1 MYGLQPAVDF
11 VDMSA
16 KGATRY
22 LSHYTKDFKIPLEE
36 NQICDTMLPPVN
48 DFVGSYIT
56 DHLDIICLD
65 ISVNTKD
72 ASRLTMVVNKQSD
85 QAWEMW
91 HYNYDT
97 WYYLP
102 DSYDNCLIRG
112 LDRTLWSSFLISFRR
127 DSAEKI
133 NGLFWKL
140 DSMDLQATLGSL
152 FERASAAT
160 DQSQRDW
167 FFDTEAQNANACNYD
182 RYGSPNLRN
191 LEQRFLSVLGLGDRT
206 PMELLLTSSGMAA
219 YQVIQNYLLQ
229 ILAPNDIVVLPP
241 YIYFEALE
249 QLQGLKHLCIVHAP
263 TSAVQDIIETAERYN
278 ARAVFI
284 DPVANLVTLSV
295 SDVRQFART
304 VSNQPGWGSRY
315 VIIDGTIAS
324 GAMNIYDWFY
334 GAHAPKVFYYESAS
348 PAIWIG
354 SSDGRSVGVPVCFR
368 QGDAHDRSQL
378 RGSHVL
384 PQRSASTATRL
395 LHVPG
400 TYVSADIEFREVLGW
415 RHGSAL
421 VTIRFCRDGMNNK
434 EGLEACIGLI
444 LHAAQTLGV
453 PLTKGVSF
461 GFSTSRISSASS
473 MAQGSDPFLRTSV
486 GLDMAQIDDLAE
498 AILTGV
504 KRYVAD
510 FDGTQEAGSDS
521 HGFSK

>member
-1 MYGLQPAVDF
+1 MNHHP
-11 VDMSA
+11 
-16 KGATRY
+16 
-22 LSHYTKDFKIPLEE
+22 
-36 NQICDTMLPPVN
+36 
-48 DFVGSYIT
+48 
-56 DHLDIICLD
+56 
-65 ISVNTKD
+65 
-72 ASRLTMVVNKQSD
+72 
-85 QAWEMW
+85 
-91 HYNYDT
+91 
-97 WYYLP
+97 
-102 DSYDNCLIRG
+102 RG
-112 LDRTLWSSFLISFRR
+112 RGTTSIQ
-127 DSAEKI
+127 
-133 NGLFWKL
+133 
-140 DSMDLQATLGSL
+140 LQATLGSL

-182 RYGSPNLRN
+182 RYGSPNLRS

-400 TYVSADIEFREVLGW
+400 TYRGCMAISWKTSIPSLTYAILINGGSSAG
-415 RHGSAL
+415 
-421 VTIRFCRDGMNNK
+421 GMAVPLLPYAFVGM
-434 EGLEACIGLI
+434 GLEACIGLI

-453 PLTKGVSF
+453 PLTKGVTF

-504 KRYVAD
+504 KRYVAV
-510 FDGTQEAGSDS
+510 FDGTQEAGSDFVMVAS
-521 HGFSK
+521 YLRQSLIILVFLLLDAVK